1 MRPFFRRRRI
11 SPSAQRL
18 SKAFRRCFVAVRH
31 WAGAAL
37 LGGVLA
43 SVLPA
48 PASAGVVAQ
57 IDQAR
62 QRMRV
67 FVDGYPAY
75 DWPVSTARRG
85 YSTPNGRFRV
95 GLMAPM
101 WRSRKYH
108 GSPMPHA
115 MFFRGGYAIHG
126 TYATGSLGRRAS
138 HGCIRLSPG
147 HAAALFSLARSRGG
161 AAVVIRN

>member
-1 MRPFFRRRRI
+1 MSVLKF
-11 SPSAQRL
+11 
-18 SKAFRRCFVAVRH
+18 
-31 WAGAAL
+31 AGAAA
-37 LGGVLA
+37 LGGIIACGLV
-43 SVLPA
+43 A
-48 PASAGVVAQ
+48 PSQAGVVAQ
-57 IDQAR
+57 IDQSR

-67 FVDGYPAY
+67 VVDGRTAY

-85 YSTPNGRFRV
+85 YSTPNGSFRV

-101 WRSRKYH
+101 WRSHKYH

-126 TYATGSLGRRAS
+126 TYATGALGRRAS
-138 HGCIRLSPG
+138 HGCIRLAPG
-147 HAAALFSLARSRGG
+147 NAAALFSLARGHGG

>member
-1 MRPFFRRRRI
+1 
-11 SPSAQRL
+11 
-18 SKAFRRCFVAVRH
+18 V
-31 WAGAAL
+31 AAL
-37 LGGVLA
+37 NWSGTVVLGGLIACTLA
-43 SVLPA
+43 A
-48 PASAGVVAQ
+48 PAAAGVVAQ
-57 IDQAR
+57 IDQSR

-67 FVDGYPAY
+67 FVDGAPAY

-85 YSTPNGRFRV
+85 YLTPNGRFRV

-101 WRSRKYH
+101 WRSHKYH

-126 TYATGSLGRRAS
+126 TYATGALGRRAS

-147 HAAALFSLARSRGG
+147 HAAALFGLARMRGG

>member
-1 MRPFFRRRRI
+1 MFALKF
-11 SPSAQRL
+11 A
-18 SKAFRRCFVAVRH
+18 AA
-31 WAGAAL
+31 AAL
-37 LGGVLA
+37 GGALA
-43 SVLPA
+43 CA
-48 PASAGVVAQ
+48 PVTPSMAGVVAQ
-57 IDQAR
+57 IDQSR

-67 FVDGYPAY
+67 LVDGRTAY

-85 YSTPNGRFRV
+85 YYTPNGSFRV

-101 WRSRKYH
+101 WRSHKYH

-138 HGCIRLSPG
+138 HGCIRLAPG
-147 HAAALFSLARSRGG
+147 NAAALFSLARTRGG
-161 AAVVIRN
+161 ASVVIRN

>member
-1 MRPFFRRRRI
+1 M
-11 SPSAQRL
+11 AVL
-18 SKAFRRCFVAVRH
+18 NWAGVAV
-31 WAGAAL
+31 
-37 LGGVLA
+37 LGGILA
-43 SVLPA
+43 SALVA

-57 IDQAR
+57 IDQSR

-67 FVDGYPAY
+67 FADGTPAY

-85 YSTPNGRFRV
+85 YFTPNGRFRV

-101 WRSRKYH
+101 WRSHKYH

>member
-1 MRPFFRRRRI
+1 M
-11 SPSAQRL
+11 SPLDR
-18 SKAFRRCFVAVRH
+18 
-31 WAGAAL
+31 AGAFA
-37 LGGVLA
+37 LGGILA
-43 SVLPA
+43 CALVA

-57 IDQAR
+57 IDQSR

-67 FVDGYPAY
+67 VVDGRTAF

-85 YSTPNGRFRV
+85 YMTPNGSFRV

-101 WRSRKYH
+101 WRSHKYH

-126 TYATGSLGRRAS
+126 TYATGALGRRAS
-138 HGCIRLSPG
+138 HGCIRLAPG
-147 HAAALFSLARSRGG
+147 HAAALFSLARNHGG

>member
-1 MRPFFRRRRI
+1 MNTTPWLRGAV
-11 SPSAQRL
+11 SG
-18 SKAFRRCFVAVRH
+18 VAL
-31 WAGAAL
+31 ACTFAAW
-37 LGGVLA
+37 
-43 SVLPA
+43 PA
-48 PASAGVVAQ
+48 AAGVVAR
-57 IDQAR
+57 IDQGR
-62 QRMRV
+62 QRMQV
-67 FVDGYPAY
+67 IVDGRSAY

-85 YSTPNGRFRV
+85 FVTPNGRFRV

-126 TYATGSLGRRAS
+126 TYATAALGRRAS

-147 HAAALFSLARSRGG
+147 NASRLFHLARSHGG
-161 AAVVIRN
+161 AAVEIAH

>member
-1 MRPFFRRRRI
+1 M
-11 SPSAQRL
+11 SAL
-18 SKAFRRCFVAVRH
+18 KF
-31 WAGAAL
+31 AGAAA
-37 LGGVLA
+37 LGGITACALLV
-43 SVLPA
+43 PA
-48 PASAGVVAQ
+48 QAGVVAQ
-57 IDQAR
+57 IDQSR

-67 FVDGYPAY
+67 IVDGRTAY

-85 YSTPNGRFRV
+85 YVTPNGSFRV

-101 WRSRKYH
+101 WRSHKYH

-126 TYATGSLGRRAS
+126 TYATGALGRRAS
-138 HGCIRLSPG
+138 HGCIRLAPG
-147 HAAALFSLARSRGG
+147 NAAALFSLARDHGG

>member
-1 MRPFFRRRRI
+1 M
-11 SPSAQRL
+11 SAL
-18 SKAFRRCFVAVRH
+18 KF
-31 WAGAAL
+31 AGAAAR
-37 LGGVLA
+37 GGILA
-43 SVLPA
+43 CALVA
-48 PASAGVVAQ
+48 PAQAGVVAQ
-57 IDQAR
+57 IDQSR

-67 FVDGYPAY
+67 VVDGRTAY

-85 YSTPNGRFRV
+85 YYTPNGSFRV

-101 WRSRKYH
+101 WRSHKYH

-126 TYATGSLGRRAS
+126 TYATGALGRRAS
-138 HGCIRLSPG
+138 HGCIRLAPG
-147 HAAALFSLARSRGG
+147 NAAALFSLARDHGG

>member
-1 MRPFFRRRRI
+1 
-11 SPSAQRL
+11 
-18 SKAFRRCFVAVRH
+18 VAVFNR
-31 WAGAAL
+31 AGVAI

-43 SVLPA
+43 CALVVPA
-48 PASAGVVAQ
+48 TAGVVAQ
-57 IDQAR
+57 IDQSR

-85 YSTPNGRFRV
+85 YVTPSGRFRV

-101 WRSRKYH
+101 WRSHKYH
-108 GSPMPHA
+108 GAPMPHA

-138 HGCIRLSPG
+138 HGCVRLAPG

-161 AAVVIRN
+161 AAVEIRN

>member
-1 MRPFFRRRRI
+1 MAELKRTGT
-11 SPSAQRL
+11 
-18 SKAFRRCFVAVRH
+18 AFLGAV
-31 WAGAAL
+31 L
-37 LGGVLA
+37 LGL
-43 SVLPA
+43 SVGTA
-48 PASAGVVAQ
+48 AAGVVAQ
-57 IDQAR
+57 IDQSR

-67 FVDGYPAY
+67 YVDGYPAY
-75 DWPVSTARRG
+75 EWPVSTARRG
-85 YSTPNGRFRV
+85 YVTPNGRFRV

-126 TYATGSLGRRAS
+126 TFATGALGRRAS

-161 AAVVIRN
+161 AAVVIRD

>member
-1 MRPFFRRRRI
+1 M
-11 SPSAQRL
+11 SPL
-18 SKAFRRCFVAVRH
+18 NL
-31 WAGAAL
+31 AGAFV
-37 LGGVLA
+37 LGGVLTCA
-43 SVLPA
+43 LVA
-48 PASAGVVAQ
+48 PAAAGVVAQ
-57 IDQAR
+57 IDQSR

-67 FVDGYPAY
+67 IVDGHTAY

-85 YSTPNGRFRV
+85 YITPNGSFRV

-126 TYATGSLGRRAS
+126 TYATGALGRRAS
-138 HGCIRLSPG
+138 HGCIRLAPG
-147 HAAALFSLARSRGG
+147 NAAALFGLARNRGG